1 MITITLTEE
10 EAQTLIN
17 QLNYDFERGD
27 SPAYCEWKIDDDTFY
42 SESERKE
49 ILADEE
55 IKTLLRIGNLVC
67 DALANNDN
75 KKERF

>member
-1 MITITLTEE
+1 MITITLTEK

-42 SESERKE
+42 SERERKE

-67 DALANNDN
+67 DALDKHNGEG
-75 KKERF
+75 KK